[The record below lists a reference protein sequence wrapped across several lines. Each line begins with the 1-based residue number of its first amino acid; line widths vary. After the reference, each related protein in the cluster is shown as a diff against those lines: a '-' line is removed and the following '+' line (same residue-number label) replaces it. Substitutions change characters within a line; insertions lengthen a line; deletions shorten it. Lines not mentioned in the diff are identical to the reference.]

1 MLASKRRRVKY
12 LALLILLI
20 HASNSIRDRTKLHRC
35 SLLSHNESP
44 WIKLYRHGDASS
56 FLNMT
61 GFTRHAFSLLH
72 DVLFVGQQPQ
82 RMGRP
87 RLMEST
93 AQLGLFLFYLGST
106 MGMKHLCMIFGI
118 TPSTCSEVIDKMLH
132 LVVRK
137 LKRHPMAA
145 VKFPD
150 AEKMEYFA
158 RLINQREP
166 EVDDVIGFMDGLSLV
181 SECTSEV
188 FEQNAMYN
196 GYHSETMVNNIIA
209 YGPDGKVFLAAI
221 NFPGSWH
228 DGSIT
233 ANILPYIRERIGNYK
248 MCVDQGFPRSGDA
261 SFILVGPISRRQARR
276 LAANLR
282 QYLLTI
288 SNVYVSLRQA
298 SEWGMRGL
306 QGTFPRFKK
315 RLPGNAFKR
324 SLVIK
329 SIVFIHNFRTEIVGL
344 NQIRT
349 VFDPEY
355 ERYISL
361 HGYDR
366 IRRYYFN
373 NDDVYDD

>member
-1 MLASKRRRVKY
+1 MLASTRRRVKY

-61 GFTRHAFSLLH
+61 GLTRHAFSLLH